1 MLPASGSPPSL
12 SRDTSFIGMA
22 TTQFLGAFNDNLFKQ
37 LILLLATPTAAQLA
51 AGTSSDRQAT
61 AMLVFAVPFLL
72 FSGFAGFVA
81 DRVSKRTVVVSAKYA
96 EVLIMLL
103 GFLGFW
109 WYGFVGFNGMMVV
122 LFLMGVHS
130 AFFGPA
136 KYGILPEM
144 IPASYLPKANGV
156 FLMLTFLAIILGTA
170 AAGFILTYSGG
181 RVWVGSLGCIVIAL
195 LGVITAQVVKPTP
208 TAKPD
213 LKYTWSSWLIPREI
227 LNLLRRDTQLLGAIL
242 VVSIFWMV
250 GGIVSQGVN
259 ALGKTQL
266 GLSENRTSL
275 MTTSISIGIA
285 IGCALGGYFSRDR
298 VNQRIVTIGLWGLV
312 GSLVLLAL
320 PGGPQRHLLGYYGS
334 FPALIAMGLF
344 TGMFVVPVQVMVQS
358 RPPKEDKGRVIAA
371 MNQFSWAG
379 IILGAVI
386 FSVSIKVLDATGWP
400 RNVIFGVTAALMLP
414 VAIFY
419 RPKDEPLREEK

>member
-1 MLPASGSPPSL
+1 
-12 SRDTSFIGMA
+12 MA

-51 AGTSSDRQAT
+51 AGTASDRQST

-81 DRVSKRTVVVSAKYA
+81 DRISKRTVVVYAKVA
-96 EVLIMLL
+96 EVVIMLL

-109 WYGFVGFNGMMVV
+109 WYDLIGFNGMMAV

-144 IPASYLPKANGV
+144 IRPGNLPKANGI
-156 FLMLTFLAIILGTA
+156 FLMLTFLAIIFGTA
-170 AAGFILTYSGG
+170 AAGFVLTYSGG
-181 RVWVGSLGCIVIAL
+181 RVWVGSLACIVIAL
-195 LGVITAQVVKPTP
+195 LGVITAQIVKPTP

-213 LKYTWSSWLIPREI
+213 LKYTWASWLIPREI
-227 LNLLRRDTQLLGAIL
+227 LSLLNRDRQLLGAIL
-242 VVSIFWMV
+242 VVSVFWLV

-275 MTTSISIGIA
+275 MTTSISVGIA

-298 VNQRIVTIGLWGLV
+298 VNRRVVAIGLWGLV

-320 PGGPQRHLLGYYGS
+320 PGGPNKHLLGYYGS

-344 TGMFVVPVQVMVQS
+344 TGMFVVPVQAMVQS

-386 FSVSIKVLDATGWP
+386 FSVCIQVLDATGWP
-400 RNVIFGVTAALMLP
+400 RNVIFAVTAALMLP

-419 RPKDEPLREEK
+419 RPKDEPLREAA